1 MAGDYIIN
9 YRVKFS
15 LFGFIDHVVF
25 IYTRNRLVCGYF
37 NNVQLVYFLEFRL
50 LCHGG
55 TRHTRKLVV
64 KAEEILEG
72 NGCKGF

>member
-50 LCHGG
+50 LGHGG

-64 KAEEILEG
+64 KAEEVLER